1 MGFNVNTYFI
11 LFLFANFLV
20 NPVLASKNHQYS
32 FPLDTNKKKAAV
44 TVLVLENPVSE
55 NKIRQYNTPPDTIK
69 KMDTAVVAN
78 ANQSQLASDEG
89 IKCTRGELMD
99 KEFVAVGKS
108 KYGEIIRI
116 TFQDLERGGR
126 EIIFQKKLM
135 EHDEVKFYMPFDL
148 VKEAKT
154 AVLIVMKG
162 DGMFFKK
169 IDITD

>member
-1 MGFNVNTYFI
+1 MKHYVY
-11 LFLFANFLV
+11 LV
-20 NPVLASKNHQYS
+20 VFWLISINISASAHVL
-32 FPLDTNKKKAAV
+32 
-44 TVLVLENPVSE
+44 
-55 NKIRQYNTPPDTIK
+55 PPDTLK
-69 KMDTAVVAN
+69 KTDTVAVAAS

-89 IKCTRGELMD
+89 IKCTRAELLD

-108 KYGEIIRI
+108 KYGEILRI

-135 EHDEVKFYMPFDL
+135 ENDEVKFYMPLDL
-148 VKEAKT
+148 IKEAKT

-162 DGMFFKK
+162 EGMFFKK

>member
-1 MGFNVNTYFI
+1 MLFNIAGYTSFSQNTGI
-11 LFLFANFLV
+11 A
-20 NPVLASKNHQYS
+20 
-32 FPLDTNKKKAAV
+32 T
-44 TVLVLENPVSE
+44 T
-55 NKIRQYNTPPDTIK
+55 DTIQK
-69 KMDTAVVAN
+69 TDTTSTAASSN
-78 ANQSQLASDEG
+78 ITQLATDEG

-108 KYGEIIRI
+108 KYGEILRI

-135 EHDEVKFYMPFDL
+135 ENDVVKFYMPMDL

>member
-1 MGFNVNTYFI
+1 MQFKIKPYLI
-11 LFLFANFLV
+11 LFLFAVFFCQH
-20 NPVLASKNHQYS
+20 VLSAQSGNII
-32 FPLDTNKKKAAV
+32 L
-44 TVLVLENPVSE
+44 
-55 NKIRQYNTPPDTIK
+55 PPDSIK
-69 KMDTAVVAN
+69 RPDSVAVVIS

-89 IKCTRGELMD
+89 IKCTRSELLD

-108 KYGEIIRI
+108 KYGEILRI

-135 EHDEVKFYMPFDL
+135 ENDEVKFYMPMDL
-148 VKEAKT
+148 MKEAKM

-162 DGMFFKK
+162 EGMFFKK

>member
-1 MGFNVNTYFI
+1 MSFGRYIGMI
-11 LFLFANFLV
+11 LFVAFSLIG
-20 NPVLASKNHQYS
+20 HIS
-32 FPLDTNKKKAAV
+32 FSQNQGIAK
-44 TVLVLENPVSE
+44 
-55 NKIRQYNTPPDTIK
+55 DTIK
-69 KMDTAVVAN
+69 KTDTTSAVAGSI
-78 ANQSQLASDEG
+78 QTQLASDEG
-89 IKCTRGELMD
+89 IKCTRGELLD

-108 KYGEIIRI
+108 KYGEILRI

-135 EHDEVKFYMPFDL
+135 ENDEVKFYMPLDL

-162 DGMFFKK
+162 EGMFFKK

>member
-1 MGFNVNTYFI
+1 MNFGRFIGMIVFMTFSLAGNISFAQNVGIAIND
-11 LFLFANFLV
+11 
-20 NPVLASKNHQYS
+20 S
-32 FPLDTNKKKAAV
+32 
-44 TVLVLENPVSE
+44 
-55 NKIRQYNTPPDTIK
+55 IK
-69 KMDTAVVAN
+69 KMDTTNIAAGV
-78 ANQSQLASDEG
+78 NQTQLATDEG
-89 IKCTRGELMD
+89 IKCTRGELLD

-108 KYGEIIRI
+108 KYGEVLRI

-135 EHDEVKFYMPFDL
+135 ENDVVKFYMPMDL
-148 VKEAKT
+148 IKEAKT